1 MSQTRRTW
9 YFVQNAKR
17 KRSARTLRVSLK
29 MPRLPRLANKAPVM
43 QAILSLALKNKTQH
57 QVVLKVL
64 LERFSYELEMKTRE
78 QNGNNKR
85 TEIERLDRFIERIQ
99 TRVAF
104 GWLSESSGE
113 NLHEREFSILRFDI
127 ILQQLANQTMPS
139 PY

>member
-9 YFVQNAKR
+9 YFAQNAKR
-17 KRSARTLRVSLK
+17 KRSARKFPVSLK

-43 QAILSLALKNKTQH
+43 QAILALALKNKTQH

-64 LERFSYELEMKTRE
+64 LERFSYDLEMKRRE

-85 TEIERLDRFIERIQ
+85 TEIERLGWFIERIH

-104 GWLSESSGE
+104 SWLSESSGE
-113 NLHEREFSILRFDI
+113 KS
-127 ILQQLANQTMPS
+127 S
-139 PY
+139 

>member
-9 YFVQNAKR
+9 YFAQNAKR

-57 QVVLKVL
+57 QVVLKLL

-113 NLHEREFSILRFDI
+113 KS
-127 ILQQLANQTMPS
+127 S
-139 PY
+139 